1 MKNKKKVIY
10 SAIGILAIVI
20 LSIMIIILS
29 NNGKKTSRS
38 NMNEEEPIDKE
49 QLEIDFNDL
58 FTNEENQYVSTLYK
72 IQEEKSGKYKVDA
85 YIPRIHLDDKIDNEV
100 NSEINS
106 SFVNKIL
113 QVYNDSKIYTILKI
127 NYATSIQGNKLSV
140 IIKCSLKEGSNAQRT
155 IIKTY
160 NYDIESKEQIKIM
173 DLIQEQKKADLQ
185 EEINQKIQ
193 LKLKKEATLAE
204 QGYNVYRR
212 DVDSDIYKIEN
223 ANEFY
228 IKDKIL
234 YIIYC
239 YGNNSFTSE
248 VDLIVTK
255 ITSKMRK
262 EIE

>member
-1 MKNKKKVIY
+1 MRKNKKKIIY
-10 SAIGILAIVI
+10 SAIGVLAIAI
-20 LSIMIIILS
+20 LSIMIIYNS
-29 NNGKKTSRS
+29 GKRTNRDKMS
-38 NMNEEEPIDKE
+38 EEEPIDKE
-49 QLEIDFNDL
+49 QLEIEFNDL

-72 IQEEKSGKYKVDA
+72 IQEEKSGKYKIDA
-85 YIPRIHLDDKIDNEV
+85 YIPRIHLDNKIDNEV
-100 NSEINS
+100 NNEINS

-113 QVYNDSKIYTILKI
+113 QVYNDSKTYTILKI
-127 NYATSIQGNKLSV
+127 NYATSIQDNRLSV

-160 NYDIESKEQIKIM
+160 NYDIESKEKIKIV

-212 DVDSDIYKIEN
+212 DVESDIYKIEN

-255 ITSKMRK
+255 I
-262 EIE
+262 

>member
-1 MKNKKKVIY
+1 MRKNKKKIIY
-10 SAIGILAIVI
+10 SAIGVLAIAI
-20 LSIMIIILS
+20 LSIMIICNS
-29 NNGKKTSRS
+29 GKRTNRDKMS
-38 NMNEEEPIDKE
+38 EEEPIDKE
-49 QLEIDFNDL
+49 QLEIEFNDL

-72 IQEEKSGKYKVDA
+72 IQEEKSGKYKIDA
-85 YIPRIHLDDKIDNEV
+85 YIPRIHLDNKIDNEV
-100 NSEINS
+100 NNEINS

-127 NYATSIQGNKLSV
+127 NYATSIQDNRLSV

-160 NYDIESKEQIKIM
+160 NYDIESKEKIKIV

-212 DVDSDIYKIEN
+212 DVESDIYKIEN

-255 ITSKMRK
+255 I
-262 EIE
+262 

>member
-1 MKNKKKVIY
+1 MRKNKKKIIY
-10 SAIGILAIVI
+10 SAIGVLAIAI
-20 LSIMIIILS
+20 LSIMIIYNS
-29 NNGKKTSRS
+29 GKRTNRDKMS
-38 NMNEEEPIDKE
+38 EEEAIDKE
-49 QLEIDFNDL
+49 QLEIEFNDL

-72 IQEEKSGKYKVDA
+72 IQEEKSGKYKIDA
-85 YIPRIHLDDKIDNEV
+85 YIPRIHLDNKIDNEV
-100 NSEINS
+100 NNEINS

-127 NYATSIQGNKLSV
+127 NYATSIQDNRLSV

-160 NYDIESKEQIKIM
+160 NYDIESKEKIKIV

-255 ITSKMRK
+255 I
-262 EIE
+262 

>member
-1 MKNKKKVIY
+1 M
-10 SAIGILAIVI
+10 S
-20 LSIMIIILS
+20 
-29 NNGKKTSRS
+29 
-38 NMNEEEPIDKE
+38 EEEPIDKE
-49 QLEIDFNDL
+49 QLEIEFNDL

-72 IQEEKSGKYKVDA
+72 IQEEKSGKYKIDA
-85 YIPRIHLDDKIDNEV
+85 YIPRINLDNKIDNEV
-100 NSEINS
+100 NNEINS

-127 NYATSIQGNKLSV
+127 NYATSIQDNRLSV

-160 NYDIESKEQIKIM
+160 NYDIESKEKIKIV

-212 DVDSDIYKIEN
+212 DVESDIYKIEN

-255 ITSKMRK
+255 I
-262 EIE
+262 

>member
-1 MKNKKKVIY
+1 MRKNKKKIIY
-10 SAIGILAIVI
+10 SAIGVLAIAI
-20 LSIMIIILS
+20 LSIMIIYNS
-29 NNGKKTSRS
+29 GKRTNRNKMS
-38 NMNEEEPIDKE
+38 EEEPIDKE
-49 QLEIDFNDL
+49 QLEIEFNDL

-72 IQEEKSGKYKVDA
+72 IQEEKSGKYKIDA
-85 YIPRIHLDDKIDNEV
+85 YIPRIHLDNKIDNEV
-100 NSEINS
+100 NNEINS

-127 NYATSIQGNKLSV
+127 NYATSIQDNRLSV

-160 NYDIESKEQIKIM
+160 NYDIESKEKIKIVN
-173 DLIQEQKKADLQ
+173 LIQEQKKADLQ

-212 DVDSDIYKIEN
+212 DVESDIYKTEN

-255 ITSKMRK
+255 I
-262 EIE
+262 

>member
-1 MKNKKKVIY
+1 MRKNKKKIIY
-10 SAIGILAIVI
+10 SAIGVLAIAI
-20 LSIMIIILS
+20 LSIIIIYNS
-29 NNGKKTSRS
+29 GKRTNRDKMS
-38 NMNEEEPIDKE
+38 EEEPIDKE
-49 QLEIDFNDL
+49 QLEIEFNDL

-72 IQEEKSGKYKVDA
+72 IQEEKSGKNKIDA
-85 YIPRIHLDDKIDNEV
+85 YIPRIHLDNKIDNEV
-100 NSEINS
+100 NNEINS

-127 NYATSIQGNKLSV
+127 NYATSIQDNRLSV

-160 NYDIESKEQIKIM
+160 NYDIESKEKIKIA

-255 ITSKMRK
+255 I
-262 EIE
+262 

>member
-1 MKNKKKVIY
+1 MRKNKKKIIY
-10 SAIGILAIVI
+10 SAIGVLAIAI
-20 LSIMIIILS
+20 LSIMIIYNS
-29 NNGKKTSRS
+29 GKRTNRNKMS
-38 NMNEEEPIDKE
+38 EEEPIDKE
-49 QLEIDFNDL
+49 QLEIEFNDL

-72 IQEEKSGKYKVDA
+72 IQEEKSGKYKIDA
-85 YIPRIHLDDKIDNEV
+85 YIPRIHLDNKIDNEV
-100 NSEINS
+100 NNEINS

-127 NYATSIQGNKLSV
+127 NYATSIQDNRLSV

-160 NYDIESKEQIKIM
+160 NYDIESKEKIKIVN
-173 DLIQEQKKADLQ
+173 LIQEQKKADLQ

-212 DVDSDIYKIEN
+212 DVESDIYKIEN

-255 ITSKMRK
+255 I
-262 EIE
+262 

>member
-1 MKNKKKVIY
+1 MFMKNKKKVIY
-10 SAIGILAIVI
+10 SAIGVLAITIV
-20 LSIMIIILS
+20 SIIIIYNS
-29 NNGKKTSRS
+29 GKRANRD

-72 IQEEKSGKYKVDA
+72 IQEEKSGKYKIDA
-85 YIPRIHLDDKIDNEV
+85 YIPRIHLDDRIDNEV

-160 NYDIESKEQIKIM
+160 NYDIENKEKIKIV

-255 ITSKMRK
+255 I
-262 EIE
+262 

>member
-1 MKNKKKVIY
+1 MRKNKKKIIY
-10 SAIGILAIVI
+10 SAIGVLAIAI
-20 LSIMIIILS
+20 LSIMIIYNS
-29 NNGKKTSRS
+29 GKRTNRDKMS
-38 NMNEEEPIDKE
+38 EEEPIDKE
-49 QLEIDFNDL
+49 QLEIEFNDL

-72 IQEEKSGKYKVDA
+72 IQEEKSGKYKIDA
-85 YIPRIHLDDKIDNEV
+85 YIPRIHLDNKIDNEV
-100 NSEINS
+100 NNEINS

-127 NYATSIQGNKLSV
+127 NYATSIQDNRLSV

-160 NYDIESKEQIKIM
+160 NYDIESKEKIKIV
-173 DLIQEQKKADLQ
+173 DLIQEQKKADVQ
-185 EEINQKIQ
+185 EEINQTIQ

-255 ITSKMRK
+255 I
-262 EIE
+262 

>member
-1 MKNKKKVIY
+1 MRKNKKKIIY
-10 SAIGILAIVI
+10 SAIGVLAIAI
-20 LSIMIIILS
+20 LSIMIIYNS
-29 NNGKKTSRS
+29 GKRTNRDKMS
-38 NMNEEEPIDKE
+38 EEEPIDKE
-49 QLEIDFNDL
+49 QLEIEFNDL

-72 IQEEKSGKYKVDA
+72 IQEEKSGKYKIDA
-85 YIPRIHLDDKIDNEV
+85 YIPRIHLDNKIDNEV
-100 NSEINS
+100 NNEINS

-127 NYATSIQGNKLSV
+127 NYATSIQDNRLSV

-160 NYDIESKEQIKIM
+160 NYDIESKEKIKIV

-212 DVDSDIYKIEN
+212 DVESDIYKIEN
-223 ANEFY
+223 TNEFY

-255 ITSKMRK
+255 I
-262 EIE
+262 

>member
-1 MKNKKKVIY
+1 MRKNKKKIIY
-10 SAIGILAIVI
+10 SAIGVLAIAI
-20 LSIMIIILS
+20 LSIMIIYNS
-29 NNGKKTSRS
+29 GKRTNRNKMS
-38 NMNEEEPIDKE
+38 EEEPIDKE
-49 QLEIDFNDL
+49 QLEIEFNDL

-72 IQEEKSGKYKVDA
+72 IQEEKSGKYKIDA
-85 YIPRIHLDDKIDNEV
+85 YIPRIHLDNKIDNEV
-100 NSEINS
+100 NNEINS

-127 NYATSIQGNKLSV
+127 NYATSIQDNRLSV

-160 NYDIESKEQIKIM
+160 NYDIESKEKIKIV

-255 ITSKMRK
+255 I
-262 EIE
+262 

>member
-1 MKNKKKVIY
+1 MRKNKKKIIY
-10 SAIGILAIVI
+10 SAIGVLAIAI
-20 LSIMIIILS
+20 LSIMIIYNS
-29 NNGKKTSRS
+29 GKRTNRDKMS
-38 NMNEEEPIDKE
+38 EEEPIDKE
-49 QLEIDFNDL
+49 QLEIEFNDL

-72 IQEEKSGKYKVDA
+72 IQEEKSGKYKIDA
-85 YIPRIHLDDKIDNEV
+85 YIPRIHLDNKIDNEV
-100 NSEINS
+100 NNEINS

-127 NYATSIQGNKLSV
+127 NYATSIQDNRLSV

-160 NYDIESKEQIKIM
+160 NYDIESKEKIKIV

-212 DVDSDIYKIEN
+212 DVESDICKIEN

-255 ITSKMRK
+255 I
-262 EIE
+262 

>member
-1 MKNKKKVIY
+1 MRKNKKKIIY
-10 SAIGILAIVI
+10 SAIGVLAIAI
-20 LSIMIIILS
+20 LSIIIICNS
-29 NNGKKTSRS
+29 GKRTNRDKMS
-38 NMNEEEPIDKE
+38 EEEPIDKE
-49 QLEIDFNDL
+49 QLEIEFNDL

-72 IQEEKSGKYKVDA
+72 IQEEKSGKYKIDA
-85 YIPRIHLDDKIDNEV
+85 YIPRIHLDNKIDNEV
-100 NSEINS
+100 NNEINS

-127 NYATSIQGNKLSV
+127 NYATSIQDNRLSV

-160 NYDIESKEQIKIM
+160 NYDIESKEKIKIV

-212 DVDSDIYKIEN
+212 DVESDIYKIEN

-255 ITSKMRK
+255 I
-262 EIE
+262 

>member
-1 MKNKKKVIY
+1 LRKNKKKIIY
-10 SAIGILAIVI
+10 SAIGVLAIAI
-20 LSIMIIILS
+20 LSIMIIYNS
-29 NNGKKTSRS
+29 GKRTNRDKMS
-38 NMNEEEPIDKE
+38 EEEPIDKE
-49 QLEIDFNDL
+49 QLEIEFNDL

-72 IQEEKSGKYKVDA
+72 IQEEKSGKYKIDA
-85 YIPRIHLDDKIDNEV
+85 YIPRIHLDNKIDNEV
-100 NSEINS
+100 NNEINS

-127 NYATSIQGNKLSV
+127 NYATSIQDNRLSV

-160 NYDIESKEQIKIM
+160 NYDIESKEKIKIV

-212 DVDSDIYKIEN
+212 DVESDIYKIEN

-255 ITSKMRK
+255 I
-262 EIE
+262 

>member
-1 MKNKKKVIY
+1 MRKNKKKIIY
-10 SAIGILAIVI
+10 SAIGVLAIAI
-20 LSIMIIILS
+20 LSIMIIYNS
-29 NNGKKTSRS
+29 GKRTNRDKMS
-38 NMNEEEPIDKE
+38 EEEPIDKE
-49 QLEIDFNDL
+49 QLEIEFNDL

-72 IQEEKSGKYKVDA
+72 IQEEKSGKYKIDA
-85 YIPRIHLDDKIDNEV
+85 YIPRIHLDNKIDNEV
-100 NSEINS
+100 NNEINS

-127 NYATSIQGNKLSV
+127 NYATSIQDNRLSV

-160 NYDIESKEQIKIM
+160 NYDIESKEKIKIV
-173 DLIQEQKKADLQ
+173 DLIQEQKKADLR

-212 DVDSDIYKIEN
+212 DVESDIYKIEN

-255 ITSKMRK
+255 I
-262 EIE
+262 

>member
-1 MKNKKKVIY
+1 MRKNKKKIIY
-10 SAIGILAIVI
+10 SAIGVLAIAI
-20 LSIMIIILS
+20 LSIMIIYNS
-29 NNGKKTSRS
+29 GKRTNRDKMS
-38 NMNEEEPIDKE
+38 EEEPIDKE
-49 QLEIDFNDL
+49 QLEIEFNDL

-72 IQEEKSGKYKVDA
+72 IQEEKSGKYKIDA
-85 YIPRIHLDDKIDNEV
+85 YIPRIHLDNKIDNEV
-100 NSEINS
+100 NNEINS

-127 NYATSIQGNKLSV
+127 NYATSIQDNRLSV
-140 IIKCSLKEGSNAQRT
+140 IIKCSLKEGSNAQRA

-160 NYDIESKEQIKIM
+160 NYDIESKEKIKIV

-255 ITSKMRK
+255 I
-262 EIE
+262 

>member
-1 MKNKKKVIY
+1 MRKNKKKIIY
-10 SAIGILAIVI
+10 SAIGVLAIAI
-20 LSIMIIILS
+20 LSIIIIYNS
-29 NNGKKTSRS
+29 GKRTNRDKMS
-38 NMNEEEPIDKE
+38 EEEPIDKE
-49 QLEIDFNDL
+49 QLEIEFNDL

-72 IQEEKSGKYKVDA
+72 IQEEKSGKYKIDA
-85 YIPRIHLDDKIDNEV
+85 YIPRIHLDNKIDNEV
-100 NSEINS
+100 NNEINS

-127 NYATSIQGNKLSV
+127 NYATSIQDNRLSV

-160 NYDIESKEQIKIM
+160 NYDIESKEKIKIV

-212 DVDSDIYKIEN
+212 DVESDIYKIEN

-255 ITSKMRK
+255 I
-262 EIE
+262 

>member
-1 MKNKKKVIY
+1 MRKNKKKIIY
-10 SAIGILAIVI
+10 SAIGVLAIAI
-20 LSIMIIILS
+20 LSIMIIYNS
-29 NNGKKTSRS
+29 GKRTNRDKMS
-38 NMNEEEPIDKE
+38 EEEPIDKE
-49 QLEIDFNDL
+49 QLEIEFNDL

-72 IQEEKSGKYKVDA
+72 IQEEKSGKYKIDA
-85 YIPRIHLDDKIDNEV
+85 YIPRIHLDNKIDNEV
-100 NSEINS
+100 NNEINS

-127 NYATSIQGNKLSV
+127 NYATSIQDNRLSV
-140 IIKCSLKEGSNAQRT
+140 IIKCSLKEGSNSQRT

-160 NYDIESKEQIKIM
+160 NYDIESKEKIKIV

-255 ITSKMRK
+255 I
-262 EIE
+262 

>member
-1 MKNKKKVIY
+1 MRKNKKKIIY
-10 SAIGILAIVI
+10 SAIGVLAIAI
-20 LSIMIIILS
+20 LSIMIIYNS
-29 NNGKKTSRS
+29 GKRTNRDKMS
-38 NMNEEEPIDKE
+38 EEEPIDKE
-49 QLEIDFNDL
+49 QLEIEFNDL

-72 IQEEKSGKYKVDA
+72 IQEEKLGKYKIDA
-85 YIPRIHLDDKIDNEV
+85 YIPRIHLDNKIDNEV
-100 NSEINS
+100 NNEINS

-127 NYATSIQGNKLSV
+127 NYATSIQDNRLSV

-160 NYDIESKEQIKIM
+160 NYDIESKEKIKIV

-212 DVDSDIYKIEN
+212 DVESDIYKIEN

-255 ITSKMRK
+255 I
-262 EIE
+262 

>member
-1 MKNKKKVIY
+1 MRKNKKKIIY
-10 SAIGILAIVI
+10 SAIGVLAIAI
-20 LSIMIIILS
+20 LSIMIIYNS
-29 NNGKKTSRS
+29 GKRTNRDKMS
-38 NMNEEEPIDKE
+38 EEEPIDKE
-49 QLEIDFNDL
+49 QLEIEFNDL

-72 IQEEKSGKYKVDA
+72 IQEEKSGKYKIDA
-85 YIPRIHLDDKIDNEV
+85 YIPRIHLDNKIDNEV
-100 NSEINS
+100 NNEINS

-127 NYATSIQGNKLSV
+127 NYATSIQDNRLSV

-160 NYDIESKEQIKIM
+160 NYDIESKEKIKIVN
-173 DLIQEQKKADLQ
+173 LIQEKKKADLQ

-255 ITSKMRK
+255 I
-262 EIE
+262 

>member
-1 MKNKKKVIY
+1 MRKNKKKIVY
-10 SAIGILAIVI
+10 SAIGVLAIAI
-20 LSIMIIILS
+20 LSIMIIYNS
-29 NNGKKTSRS
+29 GKRTNRDKMS
-38 NMNEEEPIDKE
+38 EEEPIDKE
-49 QLEIDFNDL
+49 QLEIEFNDL

-72 IQEEKSGKYKVDA
+72 IQEEKSGKYKIDA
-85 YIPRIHLDDKIDNEV
+85 YIPRINLDNKIDNEV
-100 NSEINS
+100 NNEINS

-127 NYATSIQGNKLSV
+127 NYATSIQDNRLSV

-160 NYDIESKEQIKIM
+160 NYDIESKEKIKIV

-255 ITSKMRK
+255 I
-262 EIE
+262 

>member
-1 MKNKKKVIY
+1 MRKNKKKIIY
-10 SAIGILAIVI
+10 SAIGVLAIAI
-20 LSIMIIILS
+20 LSIMIIYNS
-29 NNGKKTSRS
+29 GKRTNRNKMS
-38 NMNEEEPIDKE
+38 EEEPIDKE
-49 QLEIDFNDL
+49 QLEIEFNDL

-72 IQEEKSGKYKVDA
+72 IQEEKSGKYKIDA
-85 YIPRIHLDDKIDNEV
+85 YIPRIHLDNKIDNEV
-100 NSEINS
+100 NNEINS

-127 NYATSIQGNKLSV
+127 NYATSIQDNRLSV

-160 NYDIESKEQIKIM
+160 NYDIESKEKIKIVN
-173 DLIQEQKKADLQ
+173 LIKEQKKADLQ

-212 DVDSDIYKIEN
+212 DVESDIYKIEN

-255 ITSKMRK
+255 I
-262 EIE
+262 

>member
-1 MKNKKKVIY
+1 MRKNKKKIIY
-10 SAIGILAIVI
+10 SAIGVLAIAI
-20 LSIMIIILS
+20 LSIMIIYNS
-29 NNGKKTSRS
+29 GKRTNRDKMS
-38 NMNEEEPIDKE
+38 EEEPIDKE
-49 QLEIDFNDL
+49 QLEIEFNDL

-72 IQEEKSGKYKVDA
+72 IQEEKSGKYKIDA
-85 YIPRIHLDDKIDNEV
+85 YIPRIHLDNKIDNEV
-100 NSEINS
+100 NNEINL

-127 NYATSIQGNKLSV
+127 NYATSIQDNRLSV

-160 NYDIESKEQIKIM
+160 NYDIESKEKIKIV

-212 DVDSDIYKIEN
+212 DVESDIYKIEN

-255 ITSKMRK
+255 I
-262 EIE
+262 

>member
-1 MKNKKKVIY
+1 MFMRNKKKVLY
-10 SAIGILAIVI
+10 SVIGILAIVI
-20 LSIMIIILS
+20 LSIIIIILS

-72 IQEEKSGKYKVDA
+72 IQEEKSGKYKIDA
-85 YIPRIHLDDKIDNEV
+85 YIPRIHLDDRIDNEV

-255 ITSKMRK
+255 I
-262 EIE
+262 

>member
-1 MKNKKKVIY
+1 MRKNKKKIIY
-10 SAIGILAIVI
+10 SAIGVLAIAI
-20 LSIMIIILS
+20 LSIIIIYNS
-29 NNGKKTSRS
+29 GKRTNRDKMS
-38 NMNEEEPIDKE
+38 EEEPIDKE
-49 QLEIDFNDL
+49 QLEIEFNDL

-72 IQEEKSGKYKVDA
+72 IQEEKSGKYKIDA
-85 YIPRIHLDDKIDNEV
+85 YIPRIHLDNKIDNEV
-100 NSEINS
+100 NNEINS

-127 NYATSIQGNKLSV
+127 NYATSIQDNRLSV

-160 NYDIESKEQIKIM
+160 NYDIESKEKIKIV

-255 ITSKMRK
+255 I
-262 EIE
+262 

>member
-1 MKNKKKVIY
+1 MRKNKKKIIY
-10 SAIGILAIVI
+10 SAIGVLAIAI
-20 LSIMIIILS
+20 LSIIIIYNS
-29 NNGKKTSRS
+29 GKRTNRDKMS
-38 NMNEEEPIDKE
+38 EEEPIDKE
-49 QLEIDFNDL
+49 QLEIEFNEL

-72 IQEEKSGKYKVDA
+72 IQEEKSGKYKIDA
-85 YIPRIHLDDKIDNEV
+85 YIPRIHLDNKIDNEV
-100 NSEINS
+100 NNEINS

-127 NYATSIQGNKLSV
+127 NYATSIQDNRLSV

-160 NYDIESKEQIKIM
+160 NYDIESKEKIKIV

-255 ITSKMRK
+255 I
-262 EIE
+262 

>member
-1 MKNKKKVIY
+1 
-10 SAIGILAIVI
+10 
-20 LSIMIIILS
+20 MI
-29 NNGKKTSRS
+29 NN
-38 NMNEEEPIDKE
+38 
-49 QLEIDFNDL
+49 
-58 FTNEENQYVSTLYK
+58 
-72 IQEEKSGKYKVDA
+72 
-85 YIPRIHLDDKIDNEV
+85 
-100 NSEINS
+100 EINS

-127 NYATSIQGNKLSV
+127 NYATSIQDNRLSV

-160 NYDIESKEQIKIM
+160 NYDIESKEKIKIV

-212 DVDSDIYKIEN
+212 DVESDIYKIEN

-255 ITSKMRK
+255 I
-262 EIE
+262 

>member
-1 MKNKKKVIY
+1 MRKNKKKIIY
-10 SAIGILAIVI
+10 SAIGVLAIAI
-20 LSIMIIILS
+20 LSIMIIYNS
-29 NNGKKTSRS
+29 GKRTNRDKMS
-38 NMNEEEPIDKE
+38 EEEPIDKE
-49 QLEIDFNDL
+49 QLEIEFNDL

-72 IQEEKSGKYKVDA
+72 IQEEKSGKYKIDS
-85 YIPRIHLDDKIDNEV
+85 YIPRIHLDNKIDNEV
-100 NSEINS
+100 NNEINS

-127 NYATSIQGNKLSV
+127 NYATSIQDNRLSV

-160 NYDIESKEQIKIM
+160 NYDIESKEKIKIV

-255 ITSKMRK
+255 I
-262 EIE
+262 

>member
-1 MKNKKKVIY
+1 MRKNKKKIIY
-10 SAIGILAIVI
+10 SAIGVLAIAI
-20 LSIMIIILS
+20 LSIMIIYNS
-29 NNGKKTSRS
+29 GKRTNRDKMS
-38 NMNEEEPIDKE
+38 EEEPIDKE
-49 QLEIDFNDL
+49 QLEIEFNDL

-72 IQEEKSGKYKVDA
+72 IQEEKSGKYKIDA
-85 YIPRIHLDDKIDNEV
+85 YIPRIHLDNKIDNEV
-100 NSEINS
+100 NNEINS

-113 QVYNDSKIYTILKI
+113 QVYNNSKIYTILKI
-127 NYATSIQGNKLSV
+127 NYATSIQDNRLSV

-160 NYDIESKEQIKIM
+160 NYDIESKEKIKIV

-212 DVDSDIYKIEN
+212 DVESDIYKIEN

-255 ITSKMRK
+255 I
-262 EIE
+262 

>member
-1 MKNKKKVIY
+1 MRKNKKKIIY
-10 SAIGILAIVI
+10 SAIGVLAIAI
-20 LSIMIIILS
+20 LSIMIIYNS
-29 NNGKKTSRS
+29 GKRTNRDKMS
-38 NMNEEEPIDKE
+38 EEEPIDKE
-49 QLEIDFNDL
+49 QLEIEFNDL

-72 IQEEKSGKYKVDA
+72 IQEEKSGKYKIDA
-85 YIPRIHLDDKIDNEV
+85 YIPRIHLDNKIDNEV
-100 NSEINS
+100 NNEINS

-127 NYATSIQGNKLSV
+127 NYATSIQDNRLSV

-160 NYDIESKEQIKIM
+160 NYDIESKEKIKIV

-255 ITSKMRK
+255 I
-262 EIE
+262 

>member
-1 MKNKKKVIY
+1 LRKNKKKIIY
-10 SAIGILAIVI
+10 SAIGVLAIAI
-20 LSIMIIILS
+20 LSIMIIYNS
-29 NNGKKTSRS
+29 GKRTNRDKMS
-38 NMNEEEPIDKE
+38 EEEPIDKE
-49 QLEIDFNDL
+49 QLEIEFNDL

-72 IQEEKSGKYKVDA
+72 IQEEKSGKYKIDA
-85 YIPRIHLDDKIDNEV
+85 YIPRIHLDNKIDNEV
-100 NSEINS
+100 NNEINS

-127 NYATSIQGNKLSV
+127 NYATSIQDNRLSV

-160 NYDIESKEQIKIM
+160 NYDIESKEKIKIV

-255 ITSKMRK
+255 I
-262 EIE
+262 

>member
-1 MKNKKKVIY
+1 MRKNKKKIIY
-10 SAIGILAIVI
+10 SAIGVLAIAI
-20 LSIMIIILS
+20 LSIMIIYNS
-29 NNGKKTSRS
+29 GKRTNRDKMS
-38 NMNEEEPIDKE
+38 EEEPIDKE
-49 QLEIDFNDL
+49 QLEIEFNDL

-72 IQEEKSGKYKVDA
+72 IQEEKSGKYKIDA
-85 YIPRIHLDDKIDNEV
+85 YIPRIHLDNKIDNEV
-100 NSEINS
+100 NNEINS

-127 NYATSIQGNKLSV
+127 NYATSIQDNRLSV

-160 NYDIESKEQIKIM
+160 NYDIESKEKIKIV

-212 DVDSDIYKIEN
+212 DVESDIYKIEN

-228 IKDKIL
+228 IKDKII

-255 ITSKMRK
+255 I
-262 EIE
+262 

>member
-1 MKNKKKVIY
+1 MRKNKKKIIY
-10 SAIGILAIVI
+10 SAIGVLAIAI
-20 LSIMIIILS
+20 LSIIIIYNS
-29 NNGKKTSRS
+29 GKRTNRDKMS
-38 NMNEEEPIDKE
+38 EEEPIDKE
-49 QLEIDFNDL
+49 QLEIEFNDL

-72 IQEEKSGKYKVDA
+72 IQEEKSGKYKIDA
-85 YIPRIHLDDKIDNEV
+85 YIPRIHLDNKIDNEV
-100 NSEINS
+100 NNEINS

-127 NYATSIQGNKLSV
+127 NYATSIQDNRLSV

-160 NYDIESKEQIKIM
+160 NYDIESKEKIKIV

-212 DVDSDIYKIEN
+212 DVDSDIYQIEN

-255 ITSKMRK
+255 I
-262 EIE
+262 

>member
-1 MKNKKKVIY
+1 MRKNSRKIIY
-10 SAIGILAIVI
+10 SAVGALLILIISIVI
-20 LSIMIIILS
+20 IIAS
-29 NNGKKTSRS
+29 HKNNKT
-38 NMNEEEPIDKE
+38 NDFKGIEEEQIDKE
-49 QLEIDFNDL
+49 KLEIDFNDL
-58 FTNEENQYVSTLYK
+58 FNNEENQYVSTLYK
-72 IQEEKSGKYKVDA
+72 IQEEKSGKYKIDA
-85 YIPRIHLDDKIDNEV
+85 YIPRIHLDNKIDNEV
-100 NSEINS
+100 NNEINS

-127 NYATSIQGNKLSV
+127 NYATSIQDNRLSV

-160 NYDIESKEQIKIM
+160 NYDIESKEKIKIV

-255 ITSKMRK
+255 I
-262 EIE
+262 

>member
-1 MKNKKKVIY
+1 MRKNKKKIIY
-10 SAIGILAIVI
+10 SAIGVLAIAI
-20 LSIMIIILS
+20 LSIMIIYNS
-29 NNGKKTSRS
+29 GKRTNRDKMS
-38 NMNEEEPIDKE
+38 EEEPIDKE
-49 QLEIDFNDL
+49 QLEIEFNDL

-72 IQEEKSGKYKVDA
+72 IQEEKSGKYKIDA
-85 YIPRIHLDDKIDNEV
+85 YIPRIHLDNKIDNEV
-100 NSEINS
+100 NNEINS

-113 QVYNDSKIYTILKI
+113 KVYNDSKIYTILKI
-127 NYATSIQGNKLSV
+127 NYATSIQDNRLSV

-160 NYDIESKEQIKIM
+160 NYDIESKEKIKIV

-255 ITSKMRK
+255 I
-262 EIE
+262 

>member
-1 MKNKKKVIY
+1 MKQILLVEDNETIVMGLKYSLEQENFKVI
-10 SAIGILAIVI
+10 SA
-20 LSIMIIILS
+20 
-29 NNGKKTSRS
+29 
-38 NMNEEEPIDKE
+38 
-49 QLEIDFNDL
+49 
-58 FTNEENQYVSTLYK
+58 
-72 IQEEKSGKYKVDA
+72 KSV
-85 YIPRIHLDDKIDNEV
+85 E
-100 NSEINS
+100 
-106 SFVNKIL
+106 
-113 QVYNDSKIYTILKI
+113 
-127 NYATSIQGNKLSV
+127 
-140 IIKCSLKEGSNAQRT
+140 
-155 IIKTY
+155 
-160 NYDIESKEQIKIM
+160 ESKEKIKIV

-212 DVDSDIYKIEN
+212 DVESDIYKIEN

-255 ITSKMRK
+255 I
-262 EIE
+262 

>member
-1 MKNKKKVIY
+1 MRKNKKKIIY
-10 SAIGILAIVI
+10 SAIGVLAIAI
-20 LSIMIIILS
+20 LSIMIIYNS
-29 NNGKKTSRS
+29 GKRTNRDKMS
-38 NMNEEEPIDKE
+38 EEEPIDKE
-49 QLEIDFNDL
+49 QLEIEFNDL

-72 IQEEKSGKYKVDA
+72 IQEEKSGKYKIDA
-85 YIPRIHLDDKIDNEV
+85 YIPRIHLDNKIDNEV
-100 NSEINS
+100 NNEINS

-127 NYATSIQGNKLSV
+127 NYATSIQDNRLSV

-160 NYDIESKEQIKIM
+160 NYDIESKEKIKIV

-212 DVDSDIYKIEN
+212 DLDSDIYKIEN

-255 ITSKMRK
+255 I
-262 EIE
+262 

>member
-1 MKNKKKVIY
+1 MRKNKKKIIY
-10 SAIGILAIVI
+10 SAIGVLAIAI
-20 LSIMIIILS
+20 LSIMIIYNS
-29 NNGKKTSRS
+29 GKRTNRDKMS
-38 NMNEEEPIDKE
+38 EEEPIDKE
-49 QLEIDFNDL
+49 QLEIEFNDL

-72 IQEEKSGKYKVDA
+72 IQEEKSGKYKIDA
-85 YIPRIHLDDKIDNEV
+85 YIPRIHLDNKIDNEV
-100 NSEINS
+100 NNEINS

-127 NYATSIQGNKLSV
+127 NYATSIQNNRLSV

-160 NYDIESKEQIKIM
+160 NYDIESKEKIKIV

-212 DVDSDIYKIEN
+212 DVDSDIYQIEN

-255 ITSKMRK
+255 I
-262 EIE
+262 